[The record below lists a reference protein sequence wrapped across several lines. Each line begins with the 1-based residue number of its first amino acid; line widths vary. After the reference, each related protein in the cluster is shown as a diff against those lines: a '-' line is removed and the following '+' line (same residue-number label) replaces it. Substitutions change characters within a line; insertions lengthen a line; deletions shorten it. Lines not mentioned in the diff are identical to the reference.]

1 MLWIILELIP
11 CGIVGFLIF
20 LIFFELGL
28 DYRVESR
35 ERGKVALDG
44 PDFLRLLSGIADAE
58 VHRGSRIVA
67 LARAADFYDAQ
78 IEAIAAARASIHLE
92 QFIFRADAVGRR
104 FLDAFVER
112 ARAGVTVRL
121 VLDWAGSFTT
131 PDRFFA
137 PLRDAGGRVVWY
149 QPPRWYTFK
158 YLTNR
163 THRKLL
169 VVDGKVGF
177 VGGAGVGEAWLHGEK
192 KAPPWRD
199 TVFRVEGPLCA
210 SLQTTFSE
218 NWLEASGEILYSPEY
233 YEAGAEAE
241 GEDVSVGL
249 VVASSPQ
256 AGRSTRAHVTY
267 QVLTASARRS
277 IDIATPYFV
286 PDKAMERALAEALER
301 GVCVRILSC
310 GPCTDHPL
318 ARISARGRFGELL
331 RRGAKVFE
339 YRPAF
344 IHTKSFVVDELW
356 SIIGSA
362 NLDNRSFGRDDE
374 VFLAVRDAGLARAI
388 AGQFEADL
396 AASKRF
402 ELSDWSRRSIVEKA
416 LAPAARVFDRQT

>member
-1 MLWIILELIP
+1 MLIP

-20 LIFFELGL
+20 LMFFELGI
-28 DYRVESR
+28 DYRVEAR
-35 ERGKVALDG
+35 DRGAVPLDG
-44 PDFLRLLSGIADAE
+44 PAFLRLLSGVADAE
-58 VHRGSRIVA
+58 VHRGSRIVPFT
-67 LARAADFYDAQ
+67 RAAEFYDAQ
-78 IEAIAAARASIHLE
+78 IEAIAAARASVHLE
-92 QFIFRADAVGRR
+92 QFIFRADDVGRR
-104 FLDAFVER
+104 FLDALVER
-112 ARAGVTVRL
+112 ARAGVKVRL

-163 THRKLL
+163 THRKIL
-169 VVDGKVGF
+169 VVDGEVGF
-177 VGGAGVGEAWLHGEK
+177 VGGAGIGEAWLHGEK
-192 KAPPWRD
+192 KDPPWRD
-199 TVFRVEGPLCA
+199 TVFRVEGPLVA
-210 SLQTTFSE
+210 GLQTTFSE
-218 NWLEASGEILYSPEY
+218 NWLESSGEILFSPEY
-233 YEAGAEAE
+233 YEAGAEADR
-241 GEDVSVGL
+241 EDAPAGL

-277 IDIATPYFV
+277 IDISTPYLI

-301 GVCVRILSC
+301 GVRVRILSC
-310 GPCTDHPL
+310 GPRTDHPL
-318 ARISARGRFGELL
+318 ARISARGRYGQLL

-344 IHTKSFVVDELW
+344 LHTKSFVVDELW
-356 SIIGSA
+356 SIVGSA

-388 AGQFEADL
+388 IAEFEGDL
-396 AASKRF
+396 AASSRVD
-402 ELSDWSRRSIVEKA
+402 LRDWSRRSIFEKA